1 MRNNRKQNIR
11 KERIIMIASSAFV
24 MAALTMTGVY
34 MKENSVQD
42 QDDGYSIDF
51 TEIENQADDRS
62 QDIGGSSQDQNTQ
75 TPGTI
80 PHNAATLQE
89 FPEDDLDYLP
99 MEEAGS
105 AMIQIPGLTDG
116 IRSEETVASDEQVAM
131 LEEQK
136 AQEERDQERQTQE
149 QNAQESGTASATP
162 VTPVTP
168 ADPVLEQALT
178 EEQLAQQLAMEQLA
192 MEQAAMEQALGVPSA
207 EELAAWEQTP
217 EVRTLGFSAD
227 QGLVRPVSGEVLIPY
242 SMDSTVYFTT
252 LDQYKYNP
260 ATMYSVEEG
269 TQVIACAEARVAS
282 VFSNEEIGQAVT
294 LDLGNGYQVVYGQLQ
309 GVNVSEGDYVDPGQ
323 VIASVAAPTIYYSLE
338 GSNLYFLLEQD
349 GAALDPQNLYH

>member
-34 MKENSVQD
+34 MKENSTQNQD
-42 QDDGYSIDF
+42 NGYSIDF
-51 TEIENQADDRS
+51 TEIENQTDDRS
-62 QDIGGSSQDQNTQ
+62 QGIGGSGQSQNTQ
-75 TPGTI
+75 TPGTV
-80 PHNAATLQE
+80 PHNATTVQD

-105 AMIQIPGLTDG
+105 STIQIPGLTDG
-116 IRSEETVASDEQVAM
+116 IRSEADVTSDEQLAM

-136 AQEERDQERQTQE
+136 AQEGQAQERDEKTQE
-149 QNAQESGTASATP
+149 SSQPESGAVTATP
-162 VTPVTP
+162 AQDQTLFPEQPIMGEQPVM
-168 ADPVLEQALT
+168 
-178 EEQLAQQLAMEQLA
+178 EEQ
-192 MEQAAMEQALGVPSA
+192 P
-207 EELAAWEQTP
+207 AWEVQP
-217 EVRTLGFSAD
+217 ETRTLGFSAD
-227 QGLVRPVSGEVLIPY
+227 QGLVRPVAGDVLIPY
-242 SMDSTVYFTT
+242 SMDRTVYFTT

-260 ATMYSVEEG
+260 ATVYRVEEG
-269 TQVIACAEARVAS
+269 TQVMACAEARVAS

-309 GVNVSEGDYVDPGQ
+309 SLNVSEGDYVSPGQ
-323 VIASVAAPTIYYSLE
+323 VIATVAAPTIYYSLE

-349 GAALDPQNLYH
+349 GAALDPQSMYF

>member
-34 MKENSVQD
+34 MKENSTQNQD
-42 QDDGYSIDF
+42 NGYSIDF
-51 TEIENQADDRS
+51 TEIENQTDDRS
-62 QDIGGSSQDQNTQ
+62 QGIGGSGQSQNTQ
-75 TPGTI
+75 TPGTV
-80 PHNAATLQE
+80 PHNATTVQD

-105 AMIQIPGLTDG
+105 STIQIPGLTDG
-116 IRSEETVASDEQVAM
+116 IRSEADVTSDEQLAM

-136 AQEERDQERQTQE
+136 AQEGQAQERDEKTQE
-149 QNAQESGTASATP
+149 SSQPESGAVTAA
-162 VTPVTP
+162 P
-168 ADPVLEQALT
+168 AQGQALLPEQPIM
-178 EEQLAQQLAMEQLA
+178 EEQPVMGEQPVME
-192 MEQAAMEQALGVPSA
+192 EQP
-207 EELAAWEQTP
+207 AWEVQP
-217 EVRTLGFSAD
+217 ETRTLGFSAD
-227 QGLVRPVSGEVLIPY
+227 QGLVRPVAGDVLIPY
-242 SMDSTVYFTT
+242 SMDRTVYFTT

-260 ATMYSVEEG
+260 ATVYRVEEG
-269 TQVIACAEARVAS
+269 TQVMACAEARVAS

-309 GVNVSEGDYVDPGQ
+309 SLNVSEGDYVSPGQ
-323 VIASVAAPTIYYSLE
+323 VIATVAAPTIYYSLE

-349 GAALDPQNLYH
+349 GAALDPQSMYF

>member
-34 MKENSVQD
+34 MKENSTQN

-51 TEIENQADDRS
+51 TEIENQTDDRS
-62 QDIGGSSQDQNTQ
+62 QGIGSSGQSQNTH
-75 TPGTI
+75 TPGTV
-80 PHNAATLQE
+80 PHNATTVQD

-105 AMIQIPGLTDG
+105 STIQIPGLTDG
-116 IRSEETVASDEQVAM
+116 IRSEADVTSDEQLAM

-136 AQEERDQERQTQE
+136 AHEGQAQERDEKTQE
-149 QNAQESGTASATP
+149 SSQPESGAVTTAPIQDQTLLP
-162 VTPVTP
+162 
-168 ADPVLEQALT
+168 EQPIM
-178 EEQLAQQLAMEQLA
+178 EEQPVMGEQPVMEVQ
-192 MEQAAMEQALGVPSA
+192 
-207 EELAAWEQTP
+207 P
-217 EVRTLGFSAD
+217 ETRTLGFSAD
-227 QGLVRPVSGEVLIPY
+227 QGLVRPVAGDVLIPY
-242 SMDSTVYFTT
+242 SMDRTVYFTT

-260 ATMYSVEEG
+260 ATVYRVEEG
-269 TQVIACAEARVAS
+269 TQVMACAEARVAS

-309 GVNVSEGDYVDPGQ
+309 SLNVSEGDYVSPGQ
-323 VIASVAAPTIYYSLE
+323 VIATVAAPTIYYSLE

-349 GAALDPQNLYH
+349 GAALNPQSMYF

>member
-34 MKENSVQD
+34 MKENSTQNQD
-42 QDDGYSIDF
+42 NGYSIDF
-51 TEIENQADDRS
+51 TEIENQTDDRS
-62 QDIGGSSQDQNTQ
+62 QGIGGSGQSQNTQ
-75 TPGTI
+75 TPGTV
-80 PHNAATLQE
+80 PHNATTVQD

-105 AMIQIPGLTDG
+105 STIQIPGLTDG
-116 IRSEETVASDEQVAM
+116 IRSEADVTSDEQLAM

-136 AQEERDQERQTQE
+136 AQEGQAQERDEKTQE
-149 QNAQESGTASATP
+149 SSQPESGAVTAA
-162 VTPVTP
+162 P
-168 ADPVLEQALT
+168 AQDQTLFPEQPIM
-178 EEQLAQQLAMEQLA
+178 EEQPVMGEQPVME
-192 MEQAAMEQALGVPSA
+192 EQP
-207 EELAAWEQTP
+207 AWEVQP
-217 EVRTLGFSAD
+217 ETRTLGFSAD
-227 QGLVRPVSGEVLIPY
+227 QGLVRPVAGDVLIPY
-242 SMDSTVYFTT
+242 SMDRTVYFTT

-260 ATMYSVEEG
+260 ATVYRVEEG
-269 TQVIACAEARVAS
+269 TQVMACAEARVAS

-309 GVNVSEGDYVDPGQ
+309 SLNVSEGDYVSPGQ
-323 VIASVAAPTIYYSLE
+323 VIATVAAPTIYYSLE

-349 GAALDPQNLYH
+349 GAALDPQSMYF

>member
-34 MKENSVQD
+34 MKENSAQNQD
-42 QDDGYSIDF
+42 NGYSIDF
-51 TEIENQADDRS
+51 TEIEDQAGDNG
-62 QDIGGSSQDQNTQ
+62 QNTGGSGQNQNTQ
-75 TPGTI
+75 TPGNI
-80 PHNAATLQE
+80 PHNATTVQE

-105 AMIQIPGLTDG
+105 SLIQIPGLTDG
-116 IRSEETVASDEQVAM
+116 IRSEADVTSDEQLAM

-136 AQEERDQERQTQE
+136 AAESQSQERE
-149 QNAQESGTASATP
+149 DKPQESSRPESGAATAA
-162 VTPVTP
+162 P
-168 ADPVLEQALT
+168 ALEQPMLPEQTFVEQGPVLE
-178 EEQLAQQLAMEQLA
+178 EQPVMEGQPVWEAQ
-192 MEQAAMEQALGVPSA
+192 
-207 EELAAWEQTP
+207 P
-217 EVRTLGFSAD
+217 ETRILGFSAD
-227 QGLVRPVSGEVLIPY
+227 QGLVRPVTGDVLIPY
-242 SMDSTVYFTT
+242 SMDRTVYFTT

-260 ATMYSVEEG
+260 ATVYRVEEG
-269 TQVIACAEARVAS
+269 TQVMACAEARVAS

-309 GVNVSEGDYVDPGQ
+309 SLNVSEGDYVSPGQ
-323 VIASVAAPTIYYSLE
+323 IIATVAAPTIYYSLE

-349 GAALDPQNLYH
+349 GAALDPQSMYF